1 MSFTNS
7 DIAGFRRLVWKHYK
21 AHGRH
26 ELPWRKTKNPYRILV
41 SEIMLQQT
49 QVDRVK
55 PFYAAWLKKF
65 PTVKALAEAPLAGVL
80 IAWQGLGYNRRAK
93 MLHEAA
99 KELSALPA
107 FPKTPEELQKLRGI
121 GPYTASAVAA
131 FAFNADTVLIETNIR
146 TVVTHHFFAKK
157 KHVHD
162 TEVLA
167 VLREVFPK
175 GKSREWYAALMDYG
189 AYLKRSGVRLNA
201 KAKGYVKQSAFKG
214 SAREARG
221 ALLKELAK
229 GSTAEKR
236 LIGLLGDDRAAD
248 ITAQLQAL
256 LREGMVQKTGTSY
269 RLPS

>member
-1 MSFTNS
+1 
-7 DIAGFRRLVWKHYK
+7 
-21 AHGRH
+21 
-26 ELPWRKTKNPYRILV
+26 
-41 SEIMLQQT
+41 MLQQT
-49 QVDRVK
+49 QVDRVR

-65 PTVKALAEAPLAGVL
+65 PTVKALAESPLADVL

-99 KELSALPA
+99 KELSALSA

-146 TVVTHHFFAKK
+146 TAVTHHFFAKK

-189 AYLKRSGVRLNA
+189 AHLKRSGVRLNA

-221 ALLKELAK
+221 AVLKELAK

-236 LIGLLGDDRAAD
+236 LMGLLGDDRVAD

-256 LREGMVQKTGTSY
+256 LREGMVQKTGASY

>member
-1 MSFTNS
+1 
-7 DIAGFRRLVWKHYK
+7 
-21 AHGRH
+21 
-26 ELPWRKTKNPYRILV
+26 
-41 SEIMLQQT
+41 MLQQT

-65 PTVKALAEAPLAGVL
+65 PTVKALAEAPLAEVL

-107 FPKTPEELQKLRGI
+107 FPKTPEEFQKLRGI

-146 TVVTHHFFAKK
+146 TAVTHHFFAKK

-189 AYLKRSGVRLNA
+189 AHLKRSGVRLNA

-221 ALLKELAK
+221 AVLKELAK

-236 LIGLLGDDRAAD
+236 LMGLLGDDRVAD